1 MYQKEIIVQDSL
13 WQSFV
18 NGSREAYARLYELYV
33 RPMYLY
39 GLHFCDDRQIIEDA
53 IHDIFVRIYVNRER
67 LPELKNVKLYLLI
80 SLKNTL
86 LNHANSKSFRFRMDI
101 SVCRQLHDQSDLE
114 ETIVRKEESDRS
126 RQLVA
131 EMERNLSASSLLSVR
146 GANALQRDRSDD
158 GDQQPV
164 GQESGPFVDQ
174 ENPRDLFPSLRGF
187 PVTAFQLPVN
197 VLAGKR
203 STFPVPPCPYTRSQ
217 R

>member
-1 MYQKEIIVQDSL
+1 M
-13 WQSFV
+13 
-18 NGSREAYARLYELYV
+18 
-33 RPMYLY
+33 
-39 GLHFCDDRQIIEDA
+39 
-53 IHDIFVRIYVNRER
+53 
-67 LPELKNVKLYLLI
+67 KLYLLI

-131 EMERNLSASSLLSVR
+131 EMEKNLSARQKQAVYYRFVEQMHYNEIGAMMEINSQSAKNLVHSSIKK
-146 GANALQRDRSDD
+146 
-158 GDQQPV
+158 
-164 GQESGPFVDQ
+164 
-174 ENPRDLFPSLRGF
+174 NPRDLSPSLRGF

>member
-39 GLHFCDDRQIIEDA
+39 GLHFCEDRQIIEDA

-86 LNHANSKSFRFRMDI
+86 LN
-101 SVCRQLHDQSDLE
+101 
-114 ETIVRKEESDRS
+114 
-126 RQLVA
+126 QLVA
-131 EMERNLSASSLLSVR
+131 EMEKNLSARQKQAVYYRFVEQMHYNEIGAMMEINSQSAKNLVHSSIKKIREIYPHLSGAFLL
-146 GANALQRDRSDD
+146 L
-158 GDQQPV
+158 
-164 GQESGPFVDQ
+164 
-174 ENPRDLFPSLRGF
+174 LFNSL
-187 PVTAFQLPVN
+187 
-197 VLAGKR
+197 
-203 STFPVPPCPYTRSQ
+203 
-217 R
+217 

>member
-114 ETIVRKEESDRS
+114 ETIVRKEESD
-126 RQLVA
+126 
-131 EMERNLSASSLLSVR
+131 LSARQKQAVYYRFVEQMHYNEIGAMMEINSQSAKNLVHSSIKKIREIYPHLSGAFLLLLFSSL
-146 GANALQRDRSDD
+146 
-158 GDQQPV
+158 
-164 GQESGPFVDQ
+164 
-174 ENPRDLFPSLRGF
+174 
-187 PVTAFQLPVN
+187 
-197 VLAGKR
+197 
-203 STFPVPPCPYTRSQ
+203 
-217 R
+217 

>member
-18 NGSREAYARLYELYV
+18 NGSREAYA

-131 EMERNLSASSLLSVR
+131 EMERNLSARQKQAVYYRFVEQMHYNEIGAMMEINSQSAKNLVHSSIKKIREIYPHLSGAFLLLLFSSL
-146 GANALQRDRSDD
+146 
-158 GDQQPV
+158 
-164 GQESGPFVDQ
+164 
-174 ENPRDLFPSLRGF
+174 
-187 PVTAFQLPVN
+187 
-197 VLAGKR
+197 
-203 STFPVPPCPYTRSQ
+203 
-217 R
+217 

>member
-39 GLHFCDDRQIIEDA
+39 GLHFCEDRQIIEDA

-101 SVCRQLHDQSDLE
+101 SACRQLHDQTDLE
-114 ETIVRKEESDRS
+114 ETIVRKRTTVPNSSSPKWRRTSRRARS
-126 RQLVA
+126 R
-131 EMERNLSASSLLSVR
+131 RSITGSSSRCTTTRSVR
-146 GANALQRDRSDD
+146 
-158 GDQQPV
+158 
-164 GQESGPFVDQ
+164 
-174 ENPRDLFPSLRGF
+174 
-187 PVTAFQLPVN
+187 
-197 VLAGKR
+197 
-203 STFPVPPCPYTRSQ
+203 
-217 R
+217 

>member
-101 SVCRQLHDQSDLE
+101 STCRQLHDQTDLE
-114 ETIVRKEESDRS
+114 ETIVRKEENRP
-126 RQLVA
+126 
-131 EMERNLSASSLLSVR
+131 
-146 GANALQRDRSDD
+146 
-158 GDQQPV
+158 QPV
-164 GQESGPFVDQ
+164 FDAMAGRPERARGMAVTVGRLRQSNGYYKAFAMSH
-174 ENPRDLFPSLRGF
+174 NTLRGG
-187 PVTAFQLPVN
+187 AGGS
-197 VLAGKR
+197 VLNAELAKAKGIL
-203 STFPVPPCPYTRSQ
+203 
-217 R
+217 

>member
-131 EMERNLSASSLLSVR
+131 EMERNLSARQKQAVYYR
-146 GANALQRDRSDD
+146 FVEQMHYNEIGAMMEINSQS
-158 GDQQPV
+158 
-164 GQESGPFVDQ
+164 DQ
-174 ENPRDLFPSLRGF
+174 ENPRDLSPSLRGF

>member
-126 RQLVA
+126 RLLVA
-131 EMERNLSASSLLSVR
+131 EMERNLSARQKQAVYYRFVEQMHYNEIGAMMEINSQSAKNLVHSSIKKIREIYPHLSGAFLLLLFSSL
-146 GANALQRDRSDD
+146 
-158 GDQQPV
+158 
-164 GQESGPFVDQ
+164 
-174 ENPRDLFPSLRGF
+174 
-187 PVTAFQLPVN
+187 
-197 VLAGKR
+197 
-203 STFPVPPCPYTRSQ
+203 
-217 R
+217 